1 MPNALKNRK
10 ESENRGAARSAGK
23 RASARRRIGEIS
35 DMTML
40 NFDERKVPL
49 VFRENRRA
57 RRIIMR
63 LDYGKASVVIVLP
76 KRTSRQEGKKF
87 ALSNKDWIAERLDQL
102 AEPIPF
108 RHGAVVPFLGENH
121 RIRHRPNARGVVWCE
136 EGEIHVAGYE
146 EHLPRR
152 VHEWLKAEAKRE
164 IETRARD
171 KAAAIG
177 KKITKISI
185 RDTKSRWG
193 SCTDEGELAFSW
205 RLVLAPKYVLDYVVG
220 HEVAHLKEM
229 NHGPKFW
236 KLCREL
242 APRSINLARD
252 WLEAHGTELYR
263 YGR

>member
-1 MPNALKNRK
+1 MANTLENRK
-10 ESENRGAARSAGK
+10 KIVKARGGLGAAAK
-23 RASARRRIGEIS
+23 RAKRRRLGEVADI
-35 DMTML
+35 TML

-57 RRIIMR
+57 QRIIMR
-63 LDYGKASVVIVLP
+63 LDYGAASVVIVLP
-76 KRTSRQEGKKF
+76 KRTSRQEGKRF
-87 ALSNKDWIAERLDQL
+87 ALSNKDWIEERLDQL
-102 AEPIPF
+102 AEPVPF
-108 RHGAVVPFLGENH
+108 RHGTSIPFLGEPH
-121 RIRHRPNARGVVWCE
+121 RIRHRPNARGVVWCA
-136 EGEIHVAGYE
+136 EGEINVAGYE

-152 VHEWLKAEAKRE
+152 VHEWLKSEAKRE

-171 KAAAIG
+171 KADAIG

-205 RLVLAPKYVLDYVVG
+205 RLILAPRFVLDYVIA

-229 NHGPKFW
+229 NHGPRFW

-242 APRSINLARD
+242 SRSINPARE
-252 WLEAHGTELYR
+252 WLEAHGTDLYR

>member
-1 MPNALKNRK
+1 MTKSLENRK
-10 ESENRGAARSAGK
+10 KVVAAAGAKRAARK
-23 RASARRRIGEIS
+23 RAAARRLAENADI
-35 DMTML
+35 TML

-57 RRIIMR
+57 QRIIMR
-63 LDYGKASVVIVLP
+63 LDYGAASVVIVLP
-76 KRTSRQEGKKF
+76 KRSSRKEGKRF

-102 AEPIPF
+102 AEPVPF
-108 RHGAVVPFLGENH
+108 RHGAVVPFLGEPH
-121 RIRHRPNARGVVWCE
+121 RIRHRPTARGVVWCE
-136 EGEIHVAGYE
+136 EGEINVAGYE

-152 VHEWLKAEAKRE
+152 VHEWLKSEAKRE

-171 KAAAIG
+171 KAEAIG
-177 KKITKISI
+177 RKITKISI

-205 RLVLAPKYVLDYVVG
+205 RLVLAPKHVLDYVIS

-229 NHGPKFW
+229 NHGPRFW

-242 APRSINLARD
+242 SRSINTARD

-263 YGR
+263 YGRR

>member
-1 MPNALKNRK
+1 MPNTLKNRRK
-10 ESENRGAARSAGK
+10 TEVGGAGKGAAPK
-23 RASARRRIGEIS
+23 PSARRRMGEFS

-40 NFDERKVPL
+40 NFDQRKVPL

-57 RRIIMR
+57 RRIIKR
-63 LDYGKASVVIVLP
+63 LDDGAASVVIVLP
-76 KRTSRQEGKKF
+76 KRTSRQEGKRF

-108 RHGAVVPFLGENH
+108 RHGAVVPFLGEPH
-121 RIRHRPNARGVVWCE
+121 RIRHRPTARGVVWCE

-152 VHEWLKAEAKRE
+152 IHEWLKSEAQRE
-164 IETRARD
+164 IESRGRD

-229 NHGPKFW
+229 NHSPRFW

-242 APRSINLARD
+242 APRSINLARE

>member
-1 MPNALKNRK
+1 MPNTLKRRK
-10 ESENRGAARSAGK
+10 KIVTGSAGK
-23 RASARRRIGEIS
+23 KPGAAARGRRRLGEFS
-35 DMTML
+35 DVTML
-40 NFDERKVPL
+40 NFDARKVPL

-63 LDYGKASVVIVLP
+63 LDYGAATVVVVLP
-76 KRTSRQEGKKF
+76 KRTSRQEGKRF
-87 ALSNKDWIAERLDQL
+87 ALSNKDWIEERLDQL

-108 RHGAVVPFLGENH
+108 RHGAVVPFLGEPH
-121 RIRHRPNARGVVWCE
+121 RIRHRPTARGVVWCE

-152 VHEWLKAEAKRE
+152 VHEWLKSEAKRE
-164 IETRARD
+164 VETKARE

-177 KKITKISI
+177 KRIKKISI

-205 RLVLAPKYVLDYVVG
+205 RLVFAPKNVLDYVVA

-229 NHGPKFW
+229 NHGPRFW
-236 KLCREL
+236 KLCKEL
-242 APRSINLARD
+242 SRSINGARD

>member
-1 MPNALKNRK
+1 MANTLKNRK
-10 ESENRGAARSAGK
+10 KVVNPRRKKSAAAARRKS
-23 RASARRRIGEIS
+23 RRLGEFS

-57 RRIIMR
+57 HRIIMR
-63 LDYGKASVVIVLP
+63 LDYGAASVVVVLP
-76 KRTSRQEGKKF
+76 KRTSRQEGKRF
-87 ALSNKDWIAERLDQL
+87 ALSNRDWIAERLDQL

-108 RHGAVVPFLGENH
+108 RHGAVVPFLGEPH
-121 RIRHRPNARGVVWCE
+121 RIRHRATARGVVWCAD
-136 EGEIHVAGYE
+136 GEINVAGYE

-152 VHEWLKAEAKRE
+152 VHEWLKSEAKRE
-164 IETRARD
+164 IETRAIE
-171 KAAAIG
+171 KAAALG

-193 SCTDEGELAFSW
+193 SCTDQGELAFSW
-205 RLVLAPKYVLDYVVG
+205 RLVLAPRHVLDYVIA
-220 HEVAHLKEM
+220 HEIAHLKEM
-229 NHGPKFW
+229 NHGPRFW

-242 APRSINLARD
+242 SRSINAARE

>member
-1 MPNALKNRK
+1 MPNTLKTRHK
-10 ESENRGAARSAGK
+10 VESSGAGK
-23 RASARRRIGEIS
+23 SAAAKHSARRRLGEFS

-63 LDYGKASVVIVLP
+63 LDYGAASVVVVLP
-76 KRTSRQEGKKF
+76 KRTSRQEGKRF

-108 RHGAVVPFLGENH
+108 RNGAVVPFLGEPH
-121 RIRHRPNARGVVWCE
+121 RIRHRATARGVVWCE
-136 EGEIHVAGYE
+136 EGEINVAGYE

-171 KAAAIG
+171 KAEAIG

-205 RLVLAPKYVLDYVVG
+205 RLILAPKYVLDYVIG

-229 NHGPKFW
+229 NHGPRFW

>member
-1 MPNALKNRK
+1 MPNTLKKRK
-10 ESENRGAARSAGK
+10 NSELGGAGKSAAAK
-23 RASARRRIGEIS
+23 RASRRRMGEFS

-63 LDYGKASVVIVLP
+63 LDYGAASVVVVLP
-76 KRTSRQEGKKF
+76 KRTSRQEGKRF

-108 RHGAVVPFLGENH
+108 RHGAVVPFLGEPH
-121 RIRHRPNARGVVWCE
+121 RIRHRPTARGVVWCE
-136 EGEIHVAGYE
+136 EGEINVAGYE

-171 KAAAIG
+171 KAEAIG

-205 RLVLAPKYVLDYVVG
+205 RLILAPKYVLDYVVG

-229 NHGPKFW
+229 NHGPRFW

>member
-10 ESENRGAARSAGK
+10 KSDIDGAGKGAAR
-23 RASARRRIGEIS
+23 ASTPGRRMGEFS
-35 DMTML
+35 DVTML

-49 VFRENRRA
+49 VFRENGRA

-63 LDYGKASVVIVLP
+63 LDYGKASVVVVLP
-76 KRTSRQEGKKF
+76 KRTSRQEGKRF

-102 AEPIPF
+102 AEPIQF
-108 RHGAVVPFLGENH
+108 RHGAVVPFLGAPH

-152 VHEWLKAEAKRE
+152 VHEWLKSEAKRE

-177 KKITKISI
+177 KKIAKISI

-205 RLVLAPKYVLDYVVG
+205 RLIFAPKYVLDYVIA

-229 NHGPKFW
+229 NHGPRFW

-242 APRSINLARD
+242 SPRSINIARE
-252 WLEAHGTELYR
+252 WLEEHGTGLYR

>member
-1 MPNALKNRK
+1 MPNTLKNRRK
-10 ESENRGAARSAGK
+10 TEVGGAGKGAAPK
-23 RASARRRIGEIS
+23 PSARRRMGEFS

-40 NFDERKVPL
+40 NFDQRKVPL

-63 LDYGKASVVIVLP
+63 LDYGAASVVVVLP
-76 KRTSRQEGKKF
+76 KRTSRQEGKRF
-87 ALSNKDWIAERLDQL
+87 ALSNKDWIEERLDQL

-108 RHGAVVPFLGENH
+108 AHGAVVPFLGEPH
-121 RIRHRPNARGVVWCE
+121 RIRHRPTARGVVWCE

-152 VHEWLKAEAKRE
+152 IHEWLKSEAKRE

-193 SCTDEGELAFSW
+193 S
-205 RLVLAPKYVLDYVVG
+205 
-220 HEVAHLKEM
+220 
-229 NHGPKFW
+229 
-236 KLCREL
+236 
-242 APRSINLARD
+242 
-252 WLEAHGTELYR
+252 
-263 YGR
+263 

>member
-1 MPNALKNRK
+1 MPNTLKKRK
-10 ESENRGAARSAGK
+10 DSEVLGARK
-23 RASARRRIGEIS
+23 RAAAKARARRRIGEIS

-63 LDYGKASVVIVLP
+63 LDYGAASVVIVLP
-76 KRTSRQEGKKF
+76 KRTSRQEGKRF

-108 RHGAVVPFLGENH
+108 RNGAVVPFLGEPH
-121 RIRHRPNARGVVWCE
+121 RIRHRATARGVVWCE
-136 EGEIHVAGYE
+136 EGEINVAGYE

-171 KAAAIG
+171 KAEAIG

-205 RLVLAPKYVLDYVVG
+205 RLILAPKYVLDYVVG

-229 NHGPKFW
+229 NHSPRFW

>member
-1 MPNALKNRK
+1 MANTLKRQK
-10 ESENRGAARSAGK
+10 KVGGSGTAK
-23 RASARRRIGEIS
+23 RAAPKPRWRRSLGEFS
-35 DMTML
+35 DVTML

-63 LDYGKASVVIVLP
+63 LDYGAASVVVVLP
-76 KRTSRQEGKKF
+76 KRTSRQEGKRF
-87 ALSNKDWIAERLDQL
+87 ALSNRDWIAERLDQL

-108 RHGAVVPFLGENH
+108 EHGAVVPFLGEPH
-121 RIRHRPNARGVVWCE
+121 RIRHRPTARGVVWCE

-152 VHEWLKAEAKRE
+152 VHEWLKSEAKRE
-164 IETRARD
+164 IETRARE
-171 KAAAIG
+171 KAEAIG
-177 KKITKISI
+177 KKIKKISI

-205 RLVLAPKYVLDYVVG
+205 RLVFAPKHVLDYVVA

-229 NHGPKFW
+229 NHGPRFW
-236 KLCREL
+236 KLCKEL
-242 APRSINLARD
+242 SRSIKGARE

>member
-1 MPNALKNRK
+1 MPHALKNRK
-10 ESENRGAARSAGK
+10 KSDMNGAAKGAASVAG
-23 RASARRRIGEIS
+23 ARRRMGEFS
-35 DMTML
+35 DVTML

-102 AEPIPF
+102 AEPISF
-108 RHGAVVPFLGENH
+108 RHGAGVPFLGENH

-136 EGEIHVAGYE
+136 EGEINVAGYE

-177 KKITKISI
+177 K
-185 RDTKSRWG
+185 
-193 SCTDEGELAFSW
+193 
-205 RLVLAPKYVLDYVVG
+205 
-220 HEVAHLKEM
+220 
-229 NHGPKFW
+229 
-236 KLCREL
+236 
-242 APRSINLARD
+242 
-252 WLEAHGTELYR
+252 
-263 YGR
+263 